1 MWLIELST
9 DGFKLNRKGWSQ
21 ILGSVA
27 GSFGQRCDTSRA
39 LGRVR
44 CSRTGATAT
53 CSPSP
58 IMPSAICW
66 GTTPRNRTPKSLPLR
81 PLSTLSESWA
91 AAGHPF
97 LRRRP
102 ARFPMVCSTSPRVS
116 VLWLRLGISLE
127 RIKPGHS
134 QQNSRHETQA
144 AAARWRQYPTRAG
157 RVRRFHR
164 KVQPFLVLSFV
175 RPVEASLVA

>member
-1 MWLIELST
+1 MLADRRYGYLLTVTNHAFRYLLVCEATESNAEKPAFTALEHPFRELGCRRT
-9 DGFKLNRKGWSQ
+9 
-21 ILGSVA
+21 SVP
-27 GSFGQRCDTSRA
+27 T
-39 LGRVR
+39 
-44 CSRTGATAT
+44 TAF
-53 CSPSP
+53 
-58 IMPSAICW
+58 
-66 GTTPRNRTPKSLPLR
+66 RSLPK
-81 PLSTLSESWA
+81 
-91 AAGHPF
+91 
-97 LRRRP
+97 
-102 ARFPMVCSTSPRVS
+102 VCSTSPRVS